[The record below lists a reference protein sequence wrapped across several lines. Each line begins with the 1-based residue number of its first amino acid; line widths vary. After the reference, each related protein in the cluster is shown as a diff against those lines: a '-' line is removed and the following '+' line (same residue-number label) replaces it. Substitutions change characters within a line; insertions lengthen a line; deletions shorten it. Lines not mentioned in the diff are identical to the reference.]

1 MQTDHAQNHRGQ
13 IRAQDFGVGVFR
25 AGIEVVFGIQ
35 ADGHARSHTATTACT
50 LARGGLGDFLN
61 VQLFHFGARR
71 IAFHPRQTCVDDKA
85 DAWHGE
91 RGFGDV
97 GGQYHPP
104 RLACG
109 VENAVLLLR
118 RQAREQR
125 QNVQIAAIAFAQ
137 GFSGFAY
144 VFFTRQKHQNIAIT
158 EQTQFVHGIDDAI
171 HHGHVFFVF
180 VGLIAKRPVTHF
192 DGEGAA

>member
-1 MQTDHAQNHRGQ
+1 MQ
-13 IRAQDFGVGVFR
+13 
-25 AGIEVVFGIQ
+25 
-35 ADGHARSHTATTACT
+35 
-50 LARGGLGDFLN
+50 LL
-61 VQLFHFGARR
+61 HFGARR

-109 VENAVLLLR
+109 VEYAVLLLR

-125 QNVQIAAIAFAQ
+125 QNIQIAAIAFAQ
-137 GFSGFAY
+137 GFGGFAY
-144 VFFTRQKHQNIAIT
+144 VFFTC
-158 EQTQFVHGIDDAI
+158 
-171 HHGHVFFVF
+171 
-180 VGLIAKRPVTHF
+180 
-192 DGEGAA
+192 